1 MEDYLKTEED
11 FNIEELM
18 ELEEWYKNLDQ
29 I

>member
-18 ELEEWYKNLDQ
+18 ELEEWYKNLD
-29 I
+29 